1 MDAVKKISQVLDKYK
16 YPLIVLVIGVLL
28 MLWPVGGSDSKDSD
42 SDRKFEKLLCD
53 TRGVGKASV
62 IISENG
68 VVVVCEGAD
77 SAGVRLD
84 IVNSIES
91 YTGFG
96 PDKVTILK
104 QK

>member
-1 MDAVKKISQVLDKYK
+1 MDAMKKLMQTLDRYKIPLLVLA
-16 YPLIVLVIGVLL
+16 LGVLL
-28 MLWPVGGSDSKDSD
+28 MLIPFDASSEDSD
-42 SDRKFEKLLCD
+42 SDRKFEKLLSE
-53 TRGVGKASV
+53 TRGVGKVSV
-62 IISENG
+62 IISDTG

-77 SAGVRLD
+77 SARVRLD

-96 PDKVTILK
+96 PEKVTILQ

>member
-28 MLWPVGGSDSKDSD
+28 MLWPVGDSDLKD

-77 SAGVRLD
+77 SARVRLD
-84 IVNSIES
+84 IVNIIES

>member
-1 MDAVKKISQVLDKYK
+1 MDALIKTLDKYK
-16 YPLIVLVIGVLL
+16 YPLIVLLVGVLL
-28 MLWPVGGSDSKDSD
+28 MLIPFDTSVKDSD
-42 SDRKFEKLLCD
+42 SDRKFEKLLSE

-62 IISENG
+62 IISDTG

-77 SAGVRLD
+77 SARVRLD

-96 PDKVTILK
+96 PEKVTILK

>member
-1 MDAVKKISQVLDKYK
+1 MDAVKKITEMLKKYK
-16 YPLIVLVIGVLL
+16 YPLMVLVLGMIL
-28 MLWPVGGSDSKDSD
+28 MLLPVGGEQLSSGSN
-42 SDRKFEKLLCD
+42 DRKFEKLLCD

-62 IISENG
+62 IISDKG

-84 IVNSIES
+84 IVNSIKS

-96 PDKVTILK
+96 ADKVTILK

>member
-1 MDAVKKISQVLDKYK
+1 MDALKKTLDKYK
-16 YPLIVLVIGVLL
+16 YPLIVLLVGVLL
-28 MLWPVGGSDSKDSD
+28 MLIPFDVSAKDGD
-42 SDRKFEKLLCD
+42 GDRKFEKLLNE

-62 IISENG
+62 IISDTG

-77 SAGVRLD
+77 SARVRLD

-96 PDKVTILK
+96 PEKVTILK

>member
-1 MDAVKKISQVLDKYK
+1 MDALKKTLDKYK
-16 YPLIVLVIGVLL
+16 YPLIVLLVGMLL
-28 MLWPVGGSDSKDSD
+28 MLIPFNASSADSD
-42 SDRKFEKLLCD
+42 SDRRFEKLLCE

-62 IISENG
+62 IISDTG

-77 SAGVRLD
+77 SARVRLD

-96 PDKVTILK
+96 PEKVTILK